1 MGVIQ
6 ASIPIF
12 FLLIAAELA
21 GARVRGHRVARLN
34 DSIADLSLGIL
45 SQLTGIAT
53 KLLTVG
59 LFAWVGARWS
69 APAVGLAPAWPAAEP
84 ATATGAL
91 TWTIGFLLVDL
102 AYYWSH
108 RLSHEVNILWA
119 GHVVHHSSE
128 EYNLTVALRQ
138 SSLHGLFTWVFY
150 LPLAVLG
157 MPWEMFVVCY
167 GLNLVYQ
174 FWIHTREVGRL
185 GVLEW
190 FLNTPSHHRVHHGVN
205 PKYQDR
211 NYAGVFI
218 IWDRLFGTFTPEEE
232 EPVYGITKP
241 LASWN
246 PLWANVHVFA
256 EIGRN
261 LRRAQRWR
269 DRLRVVFGS
278 PSWRPPEAGPPIVPP
293 EVSVAVFEKY
303 DPPVPA
309 PLSRYALVQFL
320 VALAASVA
328 LLEAAGTLPLP
339 QLLAAG
345 FYVVLTLSNL
355 GSLLELRRWVTPLEV
370 TRHVVLAGSAAVLLA
385 TASAPAWLAGAGLG
399 ISLASLGWFLAARR
413 WLESPELAAA
423 TAGGGGGVRGV
434 TPAA

>member
-12 FLLIAAELA
+12 FLLIAVELA
-21 GARVRGHRVARLN
+21 SARLRGHQVARLN

-69 APAVGLAPAWPAAEP
+69 APALGLAPPWPAEGPGTLPGFLAWS
-84 ATATGAL
+84 A
-91 TWTIGFLLVDL
+91 GFLLVDL

-185 GVLEW
+185 GILEW
-190 FLNTPSHHRVHHGVN
+190 VLNTPSHHRVHHGVN

-211 NYAGVFI
+211 NYGGVFI
-218 IWDRLFGTFTPEEE
+218 IFDRLFGTFVEEEE

-256 EIGRN
+256 EIARN
-261 LRRAQRWR
+261 LRLARGWASK
-269 DRLRVVFGS
+269 LRVVFGS
-278 PSWRPPEAGPPIVPP
+278 PRWRPPEAGP
-293 EVSVAVFEKY
+293 SLVAPAGSAASFSKY
-303 DPPVPA
+303 DPPVPP

-320 VALAASVA
+320 VALTASVA
-328 LLEAAGTLPLP
+328 ILEAADTLPLP
-339 QLLAAG
+339 HLLAAG

-355 GSLLELRRWVTPLEV
+355 GSLLELRRWVGSLEMA
-370 TRHVVLAGSAAVLLA
+370 RHLALAGSAMVLLA
-385 TASAPAWLAGAGLG
+385 TAGAPAWLAAGGLG
-399 ISLASLGWFLAARR
+399 VSLASLGWFLAIRTHLR
-413 WLESPELAAA
+413 AA
-423 TAGGGGGVRGV
+423 TPVASL
-434 TPAA
+434 A